1 MEPTHKYLIF
11 IFGPWKVLEQ
21 NSEIFDHIK
30 DVLETIIVE
39 KQVTFITGEHML
51 IANVKSNVEI
61 TEAHKMMDEFLRKY
75 ITAFFIIPDS
85 ERVKYR
91 MNPILENNLFGNSK
105 VDINFMKDIEESLRK
120 NLGKGIEE
128 LKKMEEL
135 SIQMSEIQNTT
146 PKTTMDN
153 LDIDQILDKIY
164 AHGIHSLNKE
174 EKEFLEKQK
183 K

>member
-1 MEPTHKYLIF
+1 
-11 IFGPWKVLEQ
+11 
-21 NSEIFDHIK
+21 
-30 DVLETIIVE
+30 
-39 KQVTFITGEHML
+39 
-51 IANVKSNVEI
+51 
-61 TEAHKMMDEFLRKY
+61 
-75 ITAFFIIPDS
+75 
-85 ERVKYR
+85 
-91 MNPILENNLFGNSK
+91 
-105 VDINFMKDIEESLRK
+105 
-120 NLGKGIEE
+120 
-128 LKKMEEL
+128 MEEL